1 MAIAESQQ
9 KIELP
14 FSKEL
19 PYSTEAEALVLGGMM
34 LDPEGQA
41 YDKIAD
47 IVTTQDFYHLKHKKI
62 FEAIQKLTEAGKLA
76 DPYTVSDWLDSSGS
90 WKVIDVRPAIHYI
103 SELVEIAPGIVN
115 IRGRGEAIRDKALL
129 RELVEV
135 SKVIAQSAYNFD
147 GKPPSQLV
155 DEAEQKIFEIAE
167 RGNRNSTYLE
177 LRQMI
182 QPTYDRLYQRSQ
194 KGSGLSGVSSGFRE
208 LDKLTAGLQEGELII
223 IAGRPSMGKTAF
235 ALNIAEHIALSD
247 KNNPVAIFSME
258 MSAEQLTFR
267 MISSLG
273 MVQGNALKTG
283 KLTDKDWDRVDGA
296 IQQMKEAPIFIDDT
310 PSLTPVELRARA
322 RRIQRERGLSLIVID
337 YLQLM
342 QVSGSKE
349 NRATEI
355 SEITRNLKALARELQ
370 IPIVALAQLNRSVEQ
385 RTDKKPIMSDL
396 RESGSIEQ
404 DADLI
409 GFIYRDEVYHKD
421 TDKKGQAFIDIAK
434 QRNGPIGDFILTFL
448 GRYTKFENYIP
459 QIDDY

>member
-1 MAIAESQQ
+1 MPPSAKPQQ
-9 KIELP
+9 KIESLGKLTLP
-14 FSKEL
+14 
-19 PYSTEAEALVLGGMM
+19 PYSTEAEAALLGGMM

-47 IVTTQDFYHLKHKKI
+47 IVSIQDFYHPENKRI
-62 FEAIQKLTEAGKLA
+62 FEAVQKLTESGKLT
-76 DPYTVSDWLDSSGS
+76 DLLTVSDWLDNSGNF
-90 WKVIDVRPAIHYI
+90 DVKPAIQYI
-103 SELVEIAPGIVN
+103 SELVDNTAGTVN
-115 IRGRGEAIRDKALL
+115 IREYGEIIREKALL
-129 RELVEV
+129 RELITI
-135 SKVIAQSAYNFD
+135 SNNIGQSAYKPE
-147 GKPPSQLV
+147 GKSPSQLV

-182 QPTYDRLYQRSQ
+182 KPTYDRLYERSQ
-194 KGSGLSGVSSGFRE
+194 KGGGLSGISSGFRE
-208 LDKLTAGLQEGELII
+208 LDKLTAGLQKGELII

-421 TDKKGQAFIDIAK
+421 TDKKGQALIDIAK

-448 GRYTKFENYIP
+448 GQYTKFENYIP
-459 QIDDY
+459 KIDDF

>member
-1 MAIAESQQ
+1 MPPSAKPQQ
-9 KIELP
+9 KIESLGKLTLP
-14 FSKEL
+14 
-19 PYSTEAEALVLGGMM
+19 PYSTEAEAALLGGMM

-47 IVTTQDFYHLKHKKI
+47 IVSIQDFYHPENKRI
-62 FEAIQKLTEAGKLA
+62 FEAVQKLTESGKLT
-76 DPYTVSDWLDSSGS
+76 DLLTVSDWLDNSGNF
-90 WKVIDVRPAIHYI
+90 DVKPAIQYI
-103 SELVEIAPGIVN
+103 SELVDNTAGTVN
-115 IRGRGEAIRDKALL
+115 IREYGEIIREKALL
-129 RELVEV
+129 RELITI
-135 SKVIAQSAYNFD
+135 SNNIGQSAYKPE
-147 GKPPSQLV
+147 GKSPSQLV

-182 QPTYDRLYQRSQ
+182 KPTYDRLYERSQ
-194 KGSGLSGVSSGFRE
+194 KGGGLSGISSGFRE
-208 LDKLTAGLQEGELII
+208 LDKLTAGLQKGELII

-421 TDKKGQAFIDIAK
+421 TDKKGQALIDIAK

-448 GRYTKFENYIP
+448 GNYTKFENYIP
-459 QIDDY
+459 HIDDY

>member
-1 MAIAESQQ
+1 MPPSAKPQQ
-9 KIELP
+9 KIESLGQLTLP
-14 FSKEL
+14 
-19 PYSTEAEALVLGGMM
+19 PYSTEAEAALLGGMM

-47 IVTTQDFYHLKHKKI
+47 VVSIQDFYHPENKRI
-62 FEAIQKLTEAGKLA
+62 FEAVQKLTETGKPTDLL
-76 DPYTVSDWLDSSGS
+76 TVSDWLDNSGNF
-90 WKVIDVRPAIHYI
+90 DVKPAIQYI
-103 SELVEIAPGIVN
+103 SELVDNTAGTVN
-115 IRGRGEAIRDKALL
+115 IREYGEIIREKALL
-129 RELVEV
+129 RELITI
-135 SKVIAQSAYNFD
+135 SNNIAQSAYKPE
-147 GKPPSQLV
+147 GKSPSQLV

-182 QPTYDRLYQRSQ
+182 QPTYDRLYQRSL
-194 KGSGLSGVSSGFRE
+194 KGGGLSGVSTGFRE
-208 LDKLTAGLQEGELII
+208 LDKLTAGLQKGELII